1 MGRMDPMDFARR
13 FGLLYREVY
22 VRAVRRIDDGRER
35 LSPETTALLL
45 HLAQAGP
52 STLTELA
59 RHLHRSASTLSVKIG
74 ALEDSGLL
82 ARQRDA
88 DDGRSSLIWLAPAG
102 RDALLQA
109 LEVLDAPRIA
119 AAAATLDEPQ
129 RRQIVEMLQQLV
141 HAIPAPTPPDG
152 DPHR

>member
-1 MGRMDPMDFARR
+1 MDFARR

-22 VRAVRRIDDGRER
+22 LRAVRRIDDGRER

-59 RHLHRSASTLSVKIG
+59 RHLQRSASTLSAKVS
-74 ALEDSGLL
+74 ALESAGLL
-82 ARQRDA
+82 SRQRDA
-88 DDGRSSLIWLAPAG
+88 DDARSSLIWLAPAG
-102 RDALLQA
+102 REALLLA

-119 AAAATLDEPQ
+119 EAAVALDDAQ
-129 RRQIVEMLQQLV
+129 RHQLIEALQRLV
-141 HAIPAPTPPDG
+141 QAIPAPTHPDG
-152 DPHR
+152 EPHR